1 MAVIPVEQSSTGKT
15 RAGIA
20 LFELGFR
27 PFFLAAGIVA
37 AVFLFVFIVGYTHG
51 KLVSGYYG
59 LVGWHSHEM
68 IFGYVLA
75 VVAGFLLTAVR
86 NWTGMQTA
94 SGAVL
99 AGVAGLWLLA
109 RVLPFFSG
117 SIPHGIIAAVDFSFI
132 PVLMVLIAIPLLRG
146 GQKHNL
152 ILVGV
157 LALLAVANAL
167 VHSQLLGYSTNT
179 ARTGTD
185 LAIYV
190 LVLLIVIISG
200 RVVPFF
206 IERGTGVCLKRH
218 AKLDLFAIAMVV
230 LLAAAQVF
238 AAGKMWIAGIALLT
252 AFVHGLRLYFWHHR
266 KLWSVPLLWVLYLA
280 YLWIVTGFALRG
292 LEALGAVPSMIT
304 VHAFTVGGM
313 GVMTLGMM
321 SRVALGHTGRALV
334 TGKWLAGAFVLVN
347 LAVIARVFLIWFVE
361 QWMTGLLVLA
371 AVLWVSAFALFVVVY
386 APVLI
391 RSRVDDRPG

>member
-1 MAVIPVEQSSTGKT
+1 MAIIPVEEPSTGKT
-15 RAGIA
+15 PAGIA

-37 AVFLFVFIVGYTHG
+37 AVFLFVFIIGYANG
-51 KLVSGYYG
+51 KPVSGYYG

-94 SGAVL
+94 SGGVL
-99 AGVAGLWLLA
+99 AGLVGLWLLA

-117 SIPHGIIAAVDFSFI
+117 SIAHGIIAAVDFSFI

-152 ILVGV
+152 ILVVV
-157 LALLAVANAL
+157 LALMAVANGL
-167 VHSQLLGYSTNT
+167 VHSQLLDYSTNT
-179 ARTGTD
+179 AQTGTD

-218 AKLDLFAIAMVV
+218 PQLDLFAIATVV
-230 LLAAAQVF
+230 ILAAAQVF
-238 AAGKMWIAGIALLT
+238 AVDKMWIAGTALL
-252 AFVHGLRLYFWHHR
+252 AMIIHGLRLYSWHHR

-280 YLWIVTGFALRG
+280 YLWIVTGFALRS

-334 TGKWLAGAFVLVN
+334 TGKWLVGAFALVN
-347 LAVIARVFLIWFVE
+347 LAVIARVFLPWFLE
-361 QWMTGLLVLA
+361 QWMTGLLILA
-371 AVLWVSAFALFVVVY
+371 AALWVFAFTLFVAVY
-386 APVLI
+386 APTLI
-391 RSRVDDRPG
+391 RSRVDGRPG